1 MNLDFLPLMKLITDD
16 IGLKR
21 LSEIYFAWQKKINDI
36 GKELVGR
43 NEQIYSRKRKLGEEL
58 TEIAVKFDKYFN
70 AKAEYKN
77 EFSPDVMDEIGDI
90 CNVSGITLAMV
101 NGNYRDET
109 FNGNLP
115 LEMMFLRL
123 IEHHPQYGT
132 NAKTGYD
139 FSIKHT
145 QEEQFLAWI
154 SELQHV
160 VELKDKKIKEKR
172 GFKKIRYEREL
183 KHLTHESQIEVMGQI
198 DFHFKMDHDRMNP
211 LVNPLFGLYTGI
223 GDLVNNSLI
232 LFGFLEEY
240 SYLDLFEHMKE
251 KLYNRDKRYN
261 TGEGNLLL

>member
-36 GKELVGR
+36 GKELIGR
-43 NEQIYSRKRKLGEEL
+43 KEEISSRKKKLGEEF
-58 TEIAVKFDKYFN
+58 TEIAVTFDKYFN
-70 AKAEYKN
+70 AKGEYKS
-77 EFSPDVMDEIGDI
+77 EFAPHVIDEIGDI
-90 CNVSGITLAMV
+90 CNVAGITLAMI
-101 NGNYRDET
+101 NGDYRNEALDGT
-109 FNGNLP
+109 LP
-115 LEMMFLRL
+115 LELMFLRL

-132 NAKTGYD
+132 EPKTGYD
-139 FSIKHT
+139 FSIKHNKK
-145 QEEQFLAWI
+145 EQFLAWI
-154 SELQHV
+154 SELQYV
-160 VELKDKKIKEKR
+160 VELKDKKIMEKEGLKR
-172 GFKKIRYEREL
+172 IRYEREL
-183 KHLTHESQIEVMGQI
+183 KHLITENQIEVMGQI

-261 TGEGNLLL
+261 TGKR